1 MTFNDILKESWLS
14 ISGNKIRSFL
24 TILGII
30 IGVLA
35 VVVMVTIGETVQKQI
50 DDQFSAL
57 GTNTIIIRA
66 GAAQAGGVRI
76 AGGMQRLTTGD
87 AEAIGRLPA
96 VESFSPV
103 RQQQAQVI
111 AGNLNWG
118 TTLVGAH
125 PSFQQ
130 IQNIEM
136 ARGTFFDRS
145 ALRNASTHIVLG
157 HKVARELGLG
167 ANPVG
172 QTVRV
177 GNVPLVIVG
186 VTAEKGESMGTSIDD
201 SVFVPL
207 STLQKRISSW
217 RFPDA
222 VQMIAMR
229 LHADADNNFVT
240 EQITMLLRER
250 HRLRDDQPDSF
261 QITDMK
267 QVMETMNT
275 VAGFMR
281 MLLVS
286 IASVSLLVGSIGIMN
301 MMLVSVAE
309 RTREIGIRKAIG
321 AKESH
326 IITQFMSESILISFL
341 GSMVGLL
348 LGVGLSMFLV
358 PMLLN
363 YSASVSY
370 WAVVL
375 SVIVAVVVG
384 LASGVFPAIKA
395 AKLNPIDSL
404 RHE

>member
-35 VVVMVTIGETVQKQI
+35 VVVMVTIGETVQRQI
-50 DDQFSAL
+50 DNQFSAL
-57 GTNTIIIRA
+57 GTNTIIVRA
-66 GAAQAGGVRI
+66 GAAQTGGVRI
-76 AGGMQRLTTGD
+76 AGGQQRLRTGD
-87 AEAIGRLPA
+87 ADAIGQLPS
-96 VESFSPV
+96 VEFVSPH
-103 RQQQAQVI
+103 RQMPTQVI
-111 AGNLNWG
+111 SGNQNWSTMLMG
-118 TTLVGAH
+118 VA
-125 PSFQQ
+125 PAFQH

-136 ARGTFFDRS
+136 SHGEFFGRS
-145 ALRNASTHIVLG
+145 ALRNASTHVVLG
-157 HKVARELGLG
+157 HRVARELGLG
-167 ANPVG
+167 QNAVG
-172 QTVRV
+172 QTVRIA
-177 GNVPLVIVG
+177 NVPLTVVG
-186 VTAEKGESMGTSIDD
+186 VTRERGESMGGTGDD
-201 SVFVPL
+201 VVFVPL
-207 STLQKRISSW
+207 TTMQKRISSW

-222 VQMIAMR
+222 VNTIFLR
-229 LHADADNNFVT
+229 LYADAENNFAT

-250 HRLRDDQPDSF
+250 HRLRDDQPDTF

-321 AKESH
+321 AKESN
-326 IITQFMSESILISFL
+326 IIIQFMSESIVISFL
-341 GSMVGLL
+341 GSMVGLV
-348 LGVGLSMFLV
+348 LGIAGAMFLV
-358 PMLLN
+358 PRLLD
-363 YSASVSY
+363 YPAAVSY
-370 WAVVL
+370 WAVVI
-375 SVIVAVVVG
+375 SFVVAIVVG